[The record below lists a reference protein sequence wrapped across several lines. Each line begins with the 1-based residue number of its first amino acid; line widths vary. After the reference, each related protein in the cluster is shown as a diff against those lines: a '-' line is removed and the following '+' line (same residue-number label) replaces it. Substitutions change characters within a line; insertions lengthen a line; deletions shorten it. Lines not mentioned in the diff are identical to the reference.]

1 MSCVLNKHCLLG
13 LRVGLGDLKYTE
25 DDWHTLHPVPII
37 ITTYVLVIPA
47 KMVSFQVP
55 EHLFLTA
62 ARLPENAWHD
72 LSEDGKKG
80 LSFLRLSHL
89 TTTPLHPSPPSYVLM
104 TTQWW
109 AIAMT
114 RNPESQ
120 GKKRMSW
127 SVKGLQMVKVPAA
140 HTPTRGRGRLVKC
153 SG

>member
-72 LSEDGKKG
+72 LFRGWQERALFSEIIP
-80 LSFLRLSHL
+80 SH
-89 TTTPLHPSPPSYVLM
+89 HHSPPPQSTELRPDDNTVVGHSDDKKPR
-104 TTQWW
+104 
-109 AIAMT
+109 IT
-114 RNPESQ
+114 R
-120 GKKRMSW
+120 
-127 SVKGLQMVKVPAA
+127 
-140 HTPTRGRGRLVKC
+140 
-153 SG
+153 